1 MSENSVLS
9 GVAEDFSRLTLECA
23 SGQIV
28 FRMNA
33 RGPSLQTDN
42 FPGVALISENHRLTC
57 SVQPKRTDP
66 L

>member
-1 MSENSVLS
+1 MSENSFLS

-33 RGPSLQTDN
+33 R
-42 FPGVALISENHRLTC
+42 ALLC
-57 SVQPKRTDP
+57 KRITSRVW